1 MTLREVSQEIA
12 AVKEQQAV
20 IQHTQMLILDEL
32 RLLRCGGG
40 RTDPE
45 SLETLLAYLNA
56 SFDKRPW
63 TSHNAFEQAEDNPLL
78 DAAITRCLGE
88 LGTIQG
94 LSKLLLGHLG
104 AWGEYSLT
112 CVRKRSNA
120 GAVFQVKQCVTP
132 SLPERSSL

>member
-1 MTLREVSQEIA
+1 MDLEALALEITEMKVSILET
-12 AVKEQQAV
+12 QA
-20 IQHTQMLILDEL
+20 LILKEL
-32 RLLRCGGG
+32 RFLRCGAG
-40 RTDPE
+40 RIDPE

-56 SFDKRPW
+56 SFGERPW

-104 AWGEYSLT
+104 TWGDYALT

-132 SLPERSSL
+132 SLPERS